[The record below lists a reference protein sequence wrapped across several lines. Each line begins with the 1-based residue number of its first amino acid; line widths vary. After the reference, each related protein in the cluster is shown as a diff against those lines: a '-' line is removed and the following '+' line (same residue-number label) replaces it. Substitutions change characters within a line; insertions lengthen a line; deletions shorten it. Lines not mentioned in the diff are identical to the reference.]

1 MRIGIAALHHE
12 TNSFS
17 NIPMDWAYLRRT
29 RFEKETYRNV
39 YTPRRNYSGGFI
51 AKGKELGIEI
61 VPAASAYLCP
71 SGHITDEALEK
82 HRDGLV
88 ALLWQAH
95 QE

>member
-39 YTPRRNYSGGFI
+39 YTPDGIIPAVSLPKAKSWALKLRRR
-51 AKGKELGIEI
+51 LRHT
-61 VPAASAYLCP
+61 C
-71 SGHITDEALEK
+71 ALPVISPMKPWKSTET
-82 HRDGLV
+82 
-88 ALLWQAH
+88 AL
-95 QE
+95 